1 MIYFCYIYSRGSDV
15 PHMEALNCA
24 SLGEAR
30 ARCLRML
37 NDHRAAIRAELFD
50 DDQQVAVISRDD
62 DQERQAQG

>member
-1 MIYFCYIYSRGSDV
+1 
-15 PHMEALNCA
+15 MEALNCA